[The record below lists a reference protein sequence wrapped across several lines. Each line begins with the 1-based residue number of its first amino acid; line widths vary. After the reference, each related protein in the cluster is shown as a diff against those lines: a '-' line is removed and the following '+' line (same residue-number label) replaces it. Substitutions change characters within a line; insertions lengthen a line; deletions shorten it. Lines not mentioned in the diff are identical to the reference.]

1 MLNLVIFLVVTTA
14 IVALSWK
21 SLKIPRSHGF
31 LRFFAFELILVLILL
46 NAEHW
51 FQELL
56 SRRQIVSLILLTFSL
71 LLAVHAFYLFR
82 LLGKQGPPP
91 RESANLEFENTSRLI
106 TTGAYRYIRHP
117 MYSSVLLFAW
127 GAFLKDVSAL
137 SILVTL
143 LASVFLYTTA
153 RVEERENVQ
162 RFGGEYGEYIKETKM
177 FIPYLF

>member
-1 MLNLVIFLVVTTA
+1 VLNLVIFLVVTAA

-31 LRFFAFELILVLILL
+31 FRFFAFELILVLILL

-56 SRRQIVSLILLTFSL
+56 SPRQVVSL